1 MTEKTNETFWK
12 GDWILSSITKMTDKK
27 SEFGQGLTYC
37 LGLFLA
43 HEWNLKEME
52 KSYTK
57 AGLNDWAF
65 IWFNGASD
73 HLYDLEIPDKL
84 PKKLKTRLLKLQK
97 DALDCGHGAGIM
109 GERKVTKEDALRCLK
124 EAKSLLM
131 EIDKWIGV
139 DVIEGVYE

>member
-1 MTEKTNETFWK
+1 
-12 GDWILSSITKMTDKK
+12 MTDKT

-52 KSYTK
+52 KTYSK
-57 AGLNDWAF
+57 VGLNDWVS

-84 PKKLKTRLLKLQK
+84 PKPLRIRLFRLQK
-97 DALDCGHGAGIM
+97 DALDCGHGAGLLM
-109 GERKVTKEDALRCLK
+109 GERKVTKRDALKCLK

-139 DVIEGVYE
+139 DVIKGEYE

>member
-1 MTEKTNETFWK
+1 
-12 GDWILSSITKMTDKK
+12 MTDKT

-52 KSYTK
+52 KTYSK
-57 AGLNDWAF
+57 VGLNDWVS

-84 PKKLKTRLLKLQK
+84 PCLNYKKMLLTADTGRVFLWVSEKL
-97 DALDCGHGAGIM
+97 LSEM
-109 GERKVTKEDALRCLK
+109 L
-124 EAKSLLM
+124 
-131 EIDKWIGV
+131 
-139 DVIEGVYE
+139 